1 MAEKFI
7 LKNFAERCETDKFYR
22 LDLIRGVSFDEAY
35 DPSMPFQTLI
45 VNFSLYA
52 DEYQSLDE
60 IKKIPAKDI
69 FKDQQIKWEN
79 WVDGDGNQKSRSVT
93 LVIKVD
99 VTNQFF
105 LKAGTVWRNGSL
117 VWEPSEF
124 FNVYINQDE
133 KSIVPVWVE
142 KKEGTQ
148 IPFIYRG
155 NNIQFLKFPYSR
167 INGKAVTVL
176 IPTTEVI
183 RYYFSGSTYLTK
195 ELFNG
200 ALKDFKK
207 RRMANK
213 LFFKYDFN
221 EFSKEVYIWLKRHC
235 YDSDAMLIAR
245 ALADDEAT
253 NAMSYVYA
261 SLVNAKKKARE
272 SKFISEACPRAN
284 LPFDGNTNLKVLGQW
299 LKPQDDEW
307 TFMVRT
313 IEDCDHPLPFKK
325 IRIESVDSTR
335 PSEKIN
341 KSAEPKPT
349 KPKRKSSAEDDGES
363 NSPYLTEGE
372 KPTNNIAPEE
382 LNFMMQRFSN
392 LSDELIEKVQKVS
405 EEERQRYYQEELESG
420 SDDGSTLPG
429 DYKKDNHLQGWNI
442 GITDAEQIPIS
453 ERLYEV
459 SNAIAEIAKRRSD
472 LFVQAIP
479 SDSINFDQPF
489 GLTEFYKPKGKP
501 GNYSWND
508 IDGRNRRALFLQI
521 TKDGLRH
528 VYALEIEGKGT
539 VGYSLFVFGVSS
551 GSKMNYLM
559 SPKVLIYTIANKSG
573 KAIAAD
579 ILKDFESAS
588 IKHMSTDND
597 SFSERIERAVDGL
610 LQNQISV

>member
-1 MAEKFI
+1 MADKFT
-7 LKNFAERCETDKFYR
+7 LKSFADACEPDKFYR
-22 LDLIRGVSFDEAY
+22 LDIRGVSFEEAY

-60 IKKIPAKDI
+60 IKKIPAKNI
-69 FKDQQIKWEN
+69 FKDSQIKWEER
-79 WVDGDGNQKSRSVT
+79 VDDDGNQKSGSVT

-105 LKAGTVWRNGSL
+105 LKPGTVWQNGSP

-124 FNVYINQDE
+124 FNVSINQDE

-155 NNIQFLKFPYSR
+155 NNIQFLKFPHSR
-167 INGKAVTVL
+167 INGKNVTVL

-183 RYYFSGSTYLTK
+183 RYYFSGSTYFTK

-200 ALKDFKK
+200 ALKDFKVHQK
-207 RRMANK
+207 ANR
-213 LFFKYDFN
+213 LFFKYDFD

-235 YDSDAMLIAR
+235 YDSDAIMISR
-245 ALADDEAT
+245 GLADDVAM

-299 LKPQDDEW
+299 LKPQGDEW

-335 PSEKIN
+335 PSEKID
-341 KSAEPKPT
+341 KDAEPKPT
-349 KPKRKSSAEDDGES
+349 KPKRKSDAEDDGES
-363 NSPYLTEGE
+363 NSPYLTGGE
-372 KPTNNIAPEE
+372 RPTNNIAPEE
-382 LNFMMQRFSN
+382 LEFMMQRFSH
-392 LSDELIEKVQKVS
+392 LSDDLIEKIQKVS

-442 GITDAEQIPIS
+442 RITDAEQIPIS

-479 SDSINFDQPF
+479 DDSINLDQPF
-489 GLTEFYKPKGKP
+489 GLSEFYKPKGKP
-501 GNYSWND
+501 GNYTWND
-508 IDGRNRRALFLQI
+508 IEGRNRRALFLQI
-521 TKDGLRH
+521 IKDDIRN
-528 VYALEIEGKGT
+528 VYALEIEGKGK

-551 GSKMNYLM
+551 GFKMDYLM
-559 SPKVLIYTIANKSG
+559 SPKELLYTIANKSG
-573 KAIAAD
+573 KGIAAD

-597 SFSERIERAVDGL
+597 SFSERIERSIDGL
-610 LQNQISV
+610 FQNQSSV